1 MLISHLATICFFLLF
16 CSSRDGSD
24 KLTTASSLKRPIE
37 DDDAADSSAPTKAKS
52 SKLDDEAEEESIS
65 DEQLLLAGPRIAIH
79 TLDTLEQCTHEV
91 AVPPDADYAPLRP
104 YHGVMTAFLL
114 LPLLNLILLNVTI
127 FDI

>member
-1 MLISHLATICFFLLF
+1 
-16 CSSRDGSD
+16 
-24 KLTTASSLKRPIE
+24 LTTASSLKRPAE
-37 DDDAADSSAPTKAKS
+37 EGDDDATDSSAPTRAKS

-104 YHGVMTAFLL
+104 YHGVLTAFLFF
-114 LPLLNLILLNVTI
+114 PLLNLIFLLII
-127 FDI
+127 FYI